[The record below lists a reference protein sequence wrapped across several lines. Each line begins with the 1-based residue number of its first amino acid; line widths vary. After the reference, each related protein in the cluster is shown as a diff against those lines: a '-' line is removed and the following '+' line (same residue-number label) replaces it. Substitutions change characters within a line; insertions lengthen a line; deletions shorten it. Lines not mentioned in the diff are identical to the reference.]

1 MFFPGEFI
9 NSINSPKLYFMGN
22 VYAEI
27 ELINNGDLVQVRMG
41 DIDPD
46 LVRKIRIT
54 TLVDTGAINMAIN
67 ENIQEC
73 LQLPV
78 VGQKKAQLANGQMVV
93 YKLVDQ
99 LVIRF
104 GD

>member
-67 ENIQEC
+67 ENIQEY

-78 VGQKKAQLANGQMVV
+78 VGQKKAQLAKIGRARLNSSHT
-93 YKLVDQ
+93 
-99 LVIRF
+99 
-104 GD
+104 